1 MMFRVDLEG
10 LASYRNRWEWVA
22 EGIPSPCNTR
32 VQGKVHRCNCN
43 KPQSAQVSCGAKE
56 IEEGHWREWRWSEM
70 MRRRRSRSASAS

>member
-32 VQGKVHRCNCN
+32 VQGKVHRC
-43 KPQSAQVSCGAKE
+43 KPQSGKFRVAARKST
-56 IEEGHWREWRWSEM
+56 EGHWREWRWSEM

>member
-32 VQGKVHRCNCN
+32 VQGKVHRC
-43 KPQSAQVSCGAKE
+43 KFSARKFRVREE

>member
-43 KPQSAQVSCGAKE
+43 KPQSAQVFVWPARKSRRAIGAN
-56 IEEGHWREWRWSEM
+56 GGGAR
-70 MRRRRSRSASAS
+70 